1 MILKKNIVIINI
13 IGVKVKLLK
22 HLKMK
27 GIYIY
32 LNNYRHLLPI
42 WKFTHE
48 KSKKKNVTSLCWNP
62 KYMDLFAA
70 SFGSY
75 EFSK

>member
-1 MILKKNIVIINI
+1 MIKKKNIMIINI

-27 GIYIY
+27 GNII
-32 LNNYRHLLPI
+32 NHIFRHLLPI
-42 WKFTHE
+42 WKFSNE
-48 KSKKKNVTSLCWNP
+48 KQKKKHVTSLCWNP
-62 KYMDLFAA
+62 RYMDLFAV